1 MIPSL
6 KIRRTSSWSERS
18 NSRIKTWF
26 RFSTLLSSALGEGE
40 EDVHICEE
48 ETIIESFLVP
58 AMASCSSATILV
70 SQTILGDE
78 QCMQLAWNELKLGR
92 SKKNKRWMMVFF
104 VMERKKTDVLL
115 QPWASSRPRLAGA
128 SQVVFI
134 MRQSRIQILGCGC
147 SPHLADWM
155 RRGATSRRWEVK
167 AQKTQRNVS
176 FWNTIFL
183 PPSVHRRNSSHVCV
197 FGGSEPMASC
207 DALWRAMSP
216 ACDCS
221 TSSVTTMLRNI
232 SLHASTIHFTLRVQM
247 LTGFIH
253 WHFTNARW
261 TAYECVRVTLLLH
274 CNAALWFTFIQPT
287 PFFLGPKI
295 SVVVTS
301 VRLLGMFS
309 QSLMNMSCSVF
320 GLIYSR
326 VQYIYIYRS
335 VRATNFR
342 IA

>member
-1 MIPSL
+1 
-6 KIRRTSSWSERS
+6 
-18 NSRIKTWF
+18 
-26 RFSTLLSSALGEGE
+26 
-40 EDVHICEE
+40 
-48 ETIIESFLVP
+48 
-58 AMASCSSATILV
+58 
-70 SQTILGDE
+70 
-78 QCMQLAWNELKLGR
+78 
-92 SKKNKRWMMVFF
+92 
-104 VMERKKTDVLL
+104 
-115 QPWASSRPRLAGA
+115 
-128 SQVVFI
+128 
-134 MRQSRIQILGCGC
+134 
-147 SPHLADWM
+147 
-155 RRGATSRRWEVK
+155 
-167 AQKTQRNVS
+167 
-176 FWNTIFL
+176 
-183 PPSVHRRNSSHVCV
+183 
-197 FGGSEPMASC
+197 MASC

-309 QSLMNMSCSVF
+309 QSLMNMICSVF

-326 VQYIYIYRS
+326 VQYIYIDQCAQQTS
-335 VRATNFR
+335 VLRKTSR
-342 IA
+342 IASAVLVLFVQVLRCFNQDTLEKASEDEPLQMQIDI